1 MLQCI
6 LLFNQG
12 TLLACITNY
21 KMMIVN
27 LQEGICLCTSFYLFK
42 EFEEYKHGQDS
53 VYEGTSTD
61 RVNNGCSRH
70 TIIITGCRITQNIG
84 KKFWWIK
91 NLWGRGWGDDG
102 FGRIFWGSN
111 AFNPITGKNDFNL
124 LY

>member
-1 MLQCI
+1 MTPQGKIPRSATKNNLD
-6 LLFNQG
+6 LLIQLLKNK

-21 KMMIVN
+21 KIIDPNNEEMMIVK

-53 VYEGTSTD
+53 VYEGTS
-61 RVNNGCSRH
+61 
-70 TIIITGCRITQNIG
+70 
-84 KKFWWIK
+84 
-91 NLWGRGWGDDG
+91 GRGWGDDG

-111 AFNPITGKNDFNL
+111 AFNPVTGKNDFNL